1 MMMRRLTTWA
11 AGPAL
16 LMALAA
22 CGGGGQ
28 EALTVEQA
36 QEGLREVG
44 CAEVETE
51 QETDDSGVP
60 FTLVGCQL
68 GATGA
73 VVVNIVDASTAIRD
87 VVCSGGDALV
97 ESADLPIATGPN
109 WAGVVFDADG
119 TTVSELAEALGGE
132 ATTVGAYCA

>member
-1 MMMRRLTTWA
+1 MMQRRLTAWA
-11 AGPAL
+11 AGAAVL
-16 LMALAA
+16 LLLAA
-22 CGGGGQ
+22 CGGGGPD
-28 EALTVEQA
+28 ALTVEQA
-36 QEGLREVG
+36 QEGLLEVG

-87 VVCSGGDALV
+87 VVCSGGEALT

-109 WAGVVFDADG
+109 WAGVIFDADG
-119 TTVSELAEALGGE
+119 TTVADLAQALGGE

>member
-1 MMMRRLTTWA
+1 MKRSRATWV

-16 LMALAA
+16 LLALAA